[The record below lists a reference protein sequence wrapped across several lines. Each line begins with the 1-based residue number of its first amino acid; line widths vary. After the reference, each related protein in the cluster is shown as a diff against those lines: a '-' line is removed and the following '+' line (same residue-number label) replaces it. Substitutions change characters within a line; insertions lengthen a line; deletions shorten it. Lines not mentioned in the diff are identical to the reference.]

1 MKRFSKILTLI
12 LALVIIVTAFT
23 VVALAEDAAEPKA
36 VNVGGFRLETH
47 FDHEYWTVGKVWGDK
62 SGTLGDGDIMVNQAY
77 PGGNKFLN
85 ITGSSTSNSS
95 LRYNTFFG
103 GVDGKT
109 SYSIRSTYAF
119 SNYPIAVL
127 DFDIMTLT
135 GVWGVTT
142 GSNDNNSNNASLYFR
157 PYIGGSQ
164 QKMIGNKKVEFRH
177 LGLTTT
183 PYEWSHVT
191 IVYQY
196 SEETVDNGDGTTTT
210 TSYVTQT
217 CYVNGVACEGDRVN
231 GKIKVTVDNAQN
243 MWFGSLYIQSSR
255 YGAVNLA
262 MDNIELTYCEAGYDV
277 SKLPTAIYN
286 DTWEAPFGKLLATVT
301 VGEGEDAEIS
311 YFDDLGEA
319 VAFADANPGSAFAL
333 ADNMTSSY
341 VVDKEMTIDAR
352 KRDAEGNLTGE
363 VYTGVIENAKTN
375 VGYLMVETETPGIY
389 QSKLGDFMHTPSA
402 GVGTAYTADK
412 LAEKLRSPGAGSTI
426 KLLADIDFD
435 PSLRIKTGGSSAGSA
450 EEGAIGVT
458 VAFTL
463 DLNGHELRRVY
474 YYGNEY
480 VADENGVYPEEAT
493 STISA
498 TNYAFFDM
506 ENKAAVL
513 KITSTAGTN
522 GKIYNIGVKCDTY
535 VKNGVV
541 ESREI
546 KSYVHASFIY
556 SITGGA
562 VTDISNTDIYASKL
576 LGGVWGNN
584 FVTLKM
590 NNCNFYQMTSGTAD
604 SISGNGEWIIHLRGN
619 AGYDIQVENSLF
631 YLNAP
636 TPDGYMADYP
646 SKYGTVGLIRV
657 NEAAPDTATAIVN
670 FKNCDIISPDNSHS
684 AGIMNNGAA
693 DDIFVFESCRF
704 YNNDTQESDIVA
716 SHGTLSNYWKLTDS
730 HAYAPIAAEGW
741 TTETLANKISITYTV
756 PDINSWTATTD
767 AIQSVDFS
775 FGTKEIVCQ
784 FNKLTTKAV
793 DVTLKVEGQEDKI
806 AQLIPGIS
814 TIYDVKAFK
823 VFDKNETDNLLDKVY
838 LLKDASGNEIE
849 SILGIVDGKFS
860 FDWNNAIITL
870 SENTVL
876 VGGIEADFNL
886 NFLTGFRYNLYIPV
900 DERLSDVVVEGY
912 AKSDVTV
919 SIGGAAYTVY
929 YKIVGS
935 AEAAEDNVIT
945 ATFKVDGTEYSQS
958 WSINAIKYADMLLDT
973 PSALYPSEATA
984 LGAMAKFIKEAVLYT
999 NPEADVT
1006 AIDALI
1012 AKSGV
1017 ASSYDTYTS
1026 GNVNALSD
1034 LSGIVESVQ
1043 YVIYNGVASYKFTTI
1058 AEDTEIAFATAGGKT
1073 VEFDRDG
1080 KTVILS
1086 AMRVYDVIDA
1096 LVITSGDKTATFAMV
1111 DYLTGMEGQ
1120 ANIDIV
1126 KALYEF
1132 GVAAEAYTADLL
1144 AK

>member
-36 VNVGGFRLETH
+36 VNVGGFRMETH

-177 LGLTTT
+177 LGLTKT

-191 IVYQY
+191 VVYQY

-231 GKIKVTVDNAQN
+231 GKTAVTVDNAQN

-333 ADNMTSSY
+333 ASDMTVPY
-341 VVDKEMTIDAR
+341 VVDREMTIDAR

-363 VYTGVIENAKTN
+363 VYTGVIENARTN

-402 GVGTAYTADK
+402 GVGTAYTADQ
-412 LAEKLRSPGAGSTI
+412 LAAKLRSPGSGSVI
-426 KLLADIDFD
+426 KLLNDIDFD
-435 PSLRIKTGGSSAGSA
+435 PSLRLKTSGSSAGSA

-458 VAFTL
+458 VDFTL
-463 DLNGHELRRVY
+463 DLNGHELRRVF

-480 VADENGVYPEEAT
+480 VADENGVYPTEVTNTIAAKNT
-493 STISA
+493 SL
-498 TNYAFFDM
+498 FDM
-506 ENKAAVL
+506 ENKAGVL
-513 KITSTAGTN
+513 KIVSTAATN
-522 GKIYNIGVKCDTY
+522 GKIYNIGVKCNTY
-535 VKNGVV
+535 VKNGAV

-546 KSYVHASFIY
+546 TSYVHAPLIY

-590 NNCNFYQMTSGTAD
+590 NNCNFYQMTSGTAN

-646 SKYGTVGLIRV
+646 SKYGTIGLLRV
-657 NEAAPDTATAIVN
+657 NEAAPDSATAIVN
-670 FKNCDIISPDNSHS
+670 FKNCDIISPDNAHS
-684 AGIMNNGAA
+684 AGMMNAGAA
-693 DDIFVFESCRF
+693 DDIFLFENCRF
-704 YNNDTQESDIVA
+704 YNNDTIGDGDLLA
-716 SHGTLSNYWKLTDS
+716 SHGTLSNYWRLTES
-730 HAYAPIAAEGW
+730 HAYPPMAAEGW
-741 TTETLANKISITYTV
+741 TNETLANRISITYTV

-784 FNKLTTKAV
+784 FNKIATKAI
-793 DVTLKVEGQEDKI
+793 DVTFDGGDAIK
-806 AQLIPGIS
+806 LIPGVS
-814 TIYDVKAFK
+814 DLYVAELRKFAEED
-823 VFDKNETDNLLDKVY
+823 DNLLNKICIWQDAKENVY
-838 LLKDASGNEIE
+838 S
-849 SILGIVDGKFS
+849 SILGYTENGFVVDWENGYALTAS
-860 FDWNNAIITL
+860 EQTITI
-870 SENTVL
+870 
-876 VGGIEADFNL
+876 GGIEADFNL

-919 SIGGAAYTVY
+919 NIGGAAYTVY
-929 YKIVGS
+929 YKLVGS
-935 AEAAEDNVIT
+935 AAAAEDNVIT
-945 ATFKVDGTEYSQS
+945 ATYKVDGAEYNQS
-958 WSINAIKYADMLLDT
+958 WSINAIKYADMLLDNT
-973 PSALYPSEATA
+973 AVLYPNEAAA

-1043 YVIYNGVASYKFTTI
+1043 YVIYNGVASYKFTLA
-1058 AEDTEIAFATAGGKT
+1058 AEDTEIAFATAGGKN

-1132 GVAAEAYTADLL
+1132 GVAAEAYTSDLL